1 MLGCAELRM
10 RVLSSEHTPHAPYC
24 TVFGKIGKALA
35 DGLNRLCLCA
45 EVCNFGIIVLI
56 ASSVPELV
64 GRAIRATVEGLGWNP
79 RWRFIAAIAA
89 RAVPTILV
97 SGESLD
103 TCNFCKTSL
112 QSNHLIHTAP
122 TNSHQPA
129 DPHTSNRTHTDP
141 QPHPLTHHIVLGREL
156 PLLLFLTFG
165 YSEQLLASGTTF
177 STILFFRGGA

>member
-24 TVFGKIGKALA
+24 TVFGKLGKALA

-97 SGESLD
+97 SGESRW
-103 TCNFCKTSL
+103 SL
-112 QSNHLIHTAP
+112 AISVKPFFIDLTKSVNWVNLSN
-122 TNSHQPA
+122 
-129 DPHTSNRTHTDP
+129 
-141 QPHPLTHHIVLGREL
+141 
-156 PLLLFLTFG
+156 FLTW
-165 YSEQLLASGTTF
+165 LRA
-177 STILFFRGGA
+177 AH